1 MTDIICINDN
11 YTQEWL
17 DYFKQNGISYP
28 TQDKLYTIRRIVQNT
43 KGEKGLLLNEI
54 VNPEVTKISPLTG
67 FKGNTEQNFAISR
80 FTNLD
85 GTPVLYE
92 QIKEVIKN

>member
-1 MTDIICINDN
+1 MDVVCINSN

-17 DYFKQNGISYP
+17 DYFKENKIIYP
-28 TQDKLYTIRRIVQNT
+28 KQDKLYTIRKIVQNT

-54 VNPEVTKISPLTG
+54 INPEVTKISPLTG

-80 FTNLD
+80 FANLD

-92 QIKEVIKN
+92 QIKEKVTI

>member
-1 MTDIICINDN
+1 MDVICINSN

-17 DYFKQNGISYP
+17 DYFKENKIIYP
-28 TQDKLYTIRRIVQNT
+28 KQDKLYTIRKIVQNT

-54 VNPEVTKISPLTG
+54 INPEVTKISPLTG

-80 FTNLD
+80 FANLD

>member
-1 MTDIICINDN
+1 MDVVCINSK

-17 DYFKQNGISYP
+17 DYFKENKIIYP
-28 TQDKLYTIRRIVQNT
+28 KQDKLYTIRKIVQNT

-54 VNPEVTKISPLTG
+54 INPEVTKISPLTG

-80 FTNLD
+80 FANLD

>member
-1 MTDIICINDN
+1 MDILCINDN

-17 DYFKQNGISYP
+17 DYFKENGITYP
-28 TQDKLYTIRRIVQNT
+28 KQDKLYTIRKIVQNT

-54 VNPEVTKISPLTG
+54 INPEVNKKSPLTG
-67 FKGNTEQNFAISR
+67 FTGLTEQNFAISR
-80 FTNLD
+80 FANLD

-92 QIKEVIKN
+92 QIKELVKC

>member
-1 MTDIICINDN
+1 MDTICINEN

-17 DYFKQNGISYP
+17 DYFKENRISYP
-28 TQDKLYTIRRIVQNT
+28 KQDKLYTIRKIVQNT

-54 VNPEVTKISPLTG
+54 INPEVNKKSPLTG
-67 FKGNTEQNFAISR
+67 FTGKTEQNFAISR
-80 FTNLD
+80 FANLD

-92 QIKEVIKN
+92 QIKETITI

>member
-54 VNPEVTKISPLTG
+54 INPEVTKISPLTG